1 MRINPEFQ
9 DLPDDEF
16 EVDDNLKYISSYN
29 DLPEELSGMLN
40 EQTEKIMEMIK
51 DSDHKDPLF
60 QHLGFQNIQI
70 QTLQRSIIALQKG
83 MMALTLAMEIHTKDD
98 E

>member
-9 DLPDDEF
+9 DLPDDEL

-70 QTLQRSIIALQKG
+70 QALQRSIIVLQKG

>member
-9 DLPDDEF
+9 DLPDDEL
-16 EVDDNLKYISSYN
+16 EADDNLKYISSYN

-70 QTLQRSIIALQKG
+70 QALQRSIIVLQKG